1 MARGI
6 KLPLPD
12 TRINVRVFSSDW
24 EWLRAR
30 DGDSANETLRN
41 LLAAYVRH
49 QKAKTQP

>member
-6 KLPLPD
+6 KLPLPT
-12 TRINVRVFSSDW
+12 TRINIRVFSSDW
-24 EWLRAR
+24 DYLQSR

-49 QKAKTQP
+49 QKTKTQP